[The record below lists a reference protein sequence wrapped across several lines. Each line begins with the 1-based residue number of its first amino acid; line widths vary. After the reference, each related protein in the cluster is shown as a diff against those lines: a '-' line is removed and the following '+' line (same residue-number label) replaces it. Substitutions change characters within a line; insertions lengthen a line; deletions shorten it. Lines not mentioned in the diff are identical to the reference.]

1 MITIVN
7 YGSGNIKAI
16 GNIYERLRI
25 PFRIANMPEEVRG
38 SEKLVLPGVGA
49 FDETISILDESG
61 FRSALDHEVL
71 VNKIPVLGICV
82 GMQVL
87 AKKSEEGKLSGLG
100 WINGEVK
107 KIDKSTLLHKPKL
120 PHMGWNSIEIKKSS
134 PLFERINETEG
145 FYFLHSYFFQCEKEQ
160 DVLATTHYGTDF
172 AAVVNKGHIYGV
184 QFHPEKSHQN
194 GIQLLKNFAQL

>member
-25 PFRIANMPEEVRG
+25 PFKIANEPEEIKNA
-38 SEKLVLPGVGA
+38 EKILLPGVGA
-49 FDETISILDESG
+49 FDETISMLDESG
-61 FRSALDHEVL
+61 FRAVLDHEVL

-87 AKKSEEGKLSGLG
+87 AHRSEEGTLSGLG
-100 WINGEVK
+100 WIDGEVK
-107 KIDKSTLLHKPKL
+107 KINKSTLLHKPKL
-120 PHMGWNSIEIKKSS
+120 PHLGWNSIEIKRKSI
-134 PLFERINETEG
+134 LFKDINEEDG
-145 FYFLHSYFFQCEKEQ
+145 FYFLHSYHFQCNNKE
-160 DVLATTHYGTDF
+160 DILTSTFYGDEF
-172 AAVVNKGHIYGV
+172 ASSINKDHIYGV